1 MLYNMCMKVNFGQRV
16 EPEQQTESKGR
27 TSIAAHLIKESVILD
42 INNNQV
48 DLRKNVIK
56 RAGQDE

>member
-1 MLYNMCMKVNFGQRV
+1 MKVNFGQRV